1 MWGYSGATRWVD
13 SVCAPMKF
21 LICIRT
27 ARMLMVTPLTL
38 QDILYTEQ
46 IALSV
51 HCHCA
56 RTERHNCL
64 WIQEQPPTTHPST
77 MLLPISPL
85 NVFMPHYDSVPEA
98 LNQGARRCVLLG
110 LAGITERWG
119 GGWVGV
125 TAGCRKNT
133 QRMSSGWVNL
143 SQYSKLRMYSCPK
156 LVFSLYCV
164 RGRSV
169 MHFPILWGEMIVVTE
184 FEKETR
190 P

>member
-1 MWGYSGATRWVD
+1 MWGYSGATGWVD

-38 QDILYTEQ
+38 QDILYTQ

-119 GGWVGV
+119 GGGELVWRRVVEKIHKGWAADESIYPSTANYVCTHVLNSFFLSIVSVVG
-125 TAGCRKNT
+125 R
-133 QRMSSGWVNL
+133 
-143 SQYSKLRMYSCPK
+143 
-156 LVFSLYCV
+156 
-164 RGRSV
+164 
-169 MHFPILWGEMIVVTE
+169 
-184 FEKETR
+184 
-190 P
+190 